1 VSNCEAAETFL
12 TLKQGDQGL
21 MILKIFSPKNWAK
34 ITALFAQTA
43 ANFCK
48 NLTITLIF
56 DTNGILFAKN

>member
-1 VSNCEAAETFL
+1 
-12 TLKQGDQGL
+12 